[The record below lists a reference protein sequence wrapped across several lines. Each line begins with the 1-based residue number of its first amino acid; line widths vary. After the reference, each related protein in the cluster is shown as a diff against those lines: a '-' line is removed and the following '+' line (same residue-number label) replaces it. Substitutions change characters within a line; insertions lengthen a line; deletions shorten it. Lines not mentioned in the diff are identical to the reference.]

1 MKLILDS
8 KESVSYSFFSHYNY
22 MKNSIVLLAFLSSC
36 LMLKSVEPQREFR
49 ANWVATVSN
58 IDWPKTK
65 ITTSGNQT
73 QINAQKAEL
82 ISILDNMQAANLNAV
97 FLQIRP
103 MADALYPTQIT
114 TWSSYL
120 TNTRGLNP
128 GYDPLAFAIEEAHKR
143 GMELHGW
150 MNPYRYTNS
159 STNHASTDYMR
170 VQHPEWL
177 LDFEGSGRILNPGIP
192 AVRTHIAQVTKEVIV
207 NYPDIDGIVW
217 DDYFYISS
225 IGSGNQDAAT
235 YQSYNPQSLTIADW
249 RRDNVNKTVKEV
261 YDSIQVVNPGIRFGI
276 SPRGIWSTSTAAA
289 NKYGVTLPQ
298 GITGADNY
306 NSIYCD
312 GLAWLSQGTIDYISP
327 QLYWA
332 TYPTGG
338 TGQDYN
344 VLAPWWQS
352 IANKYGR
359 HFYSSQALY
368 RGWNQSEIG
377 LQIDKNRAVNTTS
390 PGSVFYNTSY
400 FVNENYGTYLKTN
413 FFQTKILPPVI
424 SWKSNEVLP
433 VSNVQKSGNSL
444 IWNTDQTDGSFV
456 IFAVPNELAS
466 NPINGLND
474 MLTRHWTKSNA
485 FDLSNYT
492 TLINTHTFAVASV
505 NRFEAM
511 STPIY
516 EYDFTSTHAV
526 ALKAT
531 FKTIVEHSQL
541 HLTVNQ
547 PENVIIYSVG
557 GVVVYQGR
565 VEDKLILS
573 LQKGVYIIRVN
584 SVAKKIVI

>member
-1 MKLILDS
+1 MS
-8 KESVSYSFFSHYNY
+8 KSMLLLTFLVTFLFST
-22 MKNSIVLLAFLSSC
+22 AAD
-36 LMLKSVEPQREFR
+36 PQREFR

-58 IDWPKTK
+58 IDWPKTR
-65 ITTSGNQT
+65 ITTPGSQM

-82 ISILDNMQAANLNAV
+82 ISILDKMQEANMNAV

-103 MADALYPTQIT
+103 MADALYQTQIT

-177 LDFEGSGRILNPGIP
+177 LDFGSSGRILDPGIP

-217 DDYFYISS
+217 DDYFYISA
-225 IGSGNQDAAT
+225 ITTGNQDAT
-235 YQSYNPQSLTIADW
+235 TFQNFNPQGLSIGDW

-261 YDSIQVVNPGIRFGI
+261 YDTIQRVNPGIRFGV

-289 NKYGVTLPQ
+289 NKYGVTLPT

-332 TYPTGG
+332 TYPTGSS
-338 TGQDYN
+338 GQDYN

-368 RGWNQSEIG
+368 RGWEQVEIG
-377 LQIDKNRAVNTTS
+377 RQLDKNRAVNTSS

-400 FVNENYGTYLKTN
+400 FVAENYGPYLKTN

-424 SWKSNEVLP
+424 SWKTNSVLP
-433 VSNVQKSGNSL
+433 VSQVQRNGNTLS
-444 IWNTDQTDGSFV
+444 WNTSQTDGSFV
-456 IFAVPNELAS
+456 IFAVPREITPGS
-466 NPINGLND
+466 ITGFD
-474 MLTRHWTKSNA
+474 YMLTRHWTTNNS
-485 FDLSNYT
+485 FDLSNYSS
-492 TLINTHTFAVASV
+492 LLNSHGFAVAYV
-505 NRFEAM
+505 NRFETM
-511 STPIY
+511 STPVY
-516 EYDFTSTHAV
+516 EYDIISADVT
-526 ALKAT
+526 
-531 FKTIVEHSQL
+531 TIKSAFHVYVESGKL
-541 HLTVNQ
+541 NLIVYQ
-547 PENVIIYSVG
+547 PENVTIYSAG
-557 GVVVYQGR
+557 GLVVYQGM
-565 VEDKLILS
+565 VEDTLIVDLPR
-573 LQKGVYIIRVN
+573 GVYLVRVK
-584 SVAKKIVI
+584 SEIKKIIL

>member
-1 MKLILDS
+1 MTKNFLLIL
-8 KESVSYSFFSHYNY
+8 
-22 MKNSIVLLAFLSSC
+22 FLSSC
-36 LMLKSVEPQREFR
+36 LSLQSIEPQREFR
-49 ANWVATVSN
+49 ANWVATVGN

-65 ITTSGNQT
+65 ITVTGNQT
-73 QINAQKAEL
+73 QIDLQKAEL
-82 ISILDNMQAANLNAV
+82 INMLDEMQAANMNAV

-103 MADALYPTQIT
+103 MADALYQTQIT

-120 TNTRGLNP
+120 TGTRGKDP

-159 STNHASTDYMR
+159 ATNHASTDYMQ

-177 LDFEGSGRILNPGIP
+177 LNFDASGRILNPGIP
-192 AVRTHIAQVTKEVIV
+192 AVRTHVAQVTKEVIV

-225 IGSGNQDAAT
+225 ITTGNQDAAT
-235 YQSYNPQSLTIADW
+235 FQNYNPQSLAIKDW

-261 YDSIQVVNPGIRFGI
+261 YDSIQAVNPGIRFGV
-276 SPRGIWSTSTAAA
+276 SPRGIWSTSTTAA
-289 NKYGVTLPQ
+289 NKYGVTLPS

-306 NSIYCD
+306 NDIYCD
-312 GLAWLSQGTIDYISP
+312 ALAWLSQGTIDYISP

-368 RGWNQSEIG
+368 RGWDQSEIG
-377 LQIDKNRAVNTTS
+377 VQINKNRSVNTVS

-400 FVNENYGTYLKTN
+400 FMSVNYGPYLATS
-413 FFQTKILPPVI
+413 FFQTQILPPVI
-424 SWKSNEVLP
+424 SWKSSEALP
-433 VSNVQKSGNSL
+433 VTNVQKNENTLS
-444 IWNTDQTDGSFV
+444 WNTAQTDGSFA
-456 IFAVPNELAS
+456 IFAVPNAVAPS
-466 NPINGLND
+466 PVND
-474 MLTRHWTKSNA
+474 FSYMLTRHWTKNNS
-485 FDLSNYT
+485 FDLSSYT
-492 TLINTHTFAVASV
+492 SLKSTHRFAVASV
-505 NRFEAM
+505 NRFEKM
-511 STPIY
+511 STPVY
-516 EYDFTSTHAV
+516 EYDITSAD
-526 ALKAT
+526 ALTLKT
-531 FKTIVEHSQL
+531 SFKTFVENYQL

-547 PENVIIYSVG
+547 PEKVIIYTVSG
-557 GVVVYQGR
+557 MVVYQG
-565 VEDKLILS
+565 VVDDELIIP

-584 SVAKKIVI
+584 SEIKKIIM

>member
-1 MKLILDS
+1 LI
-8 KESVSYSFFSHYNY
+8 KEFVSYSLLLLIIHSTSLMSKSMLLLTFLVTFLFST
-22 MKNSIVLLAFLSSC
+22 AT
-36 LMLKSVEPQREFR
+36 EPQREFR

-58 IDWPKTK
+58 IDWPKTR
-65 ITTSGNQT
+65 ITTPGSQT

-82 ISILDNMQAANLNAV
+82 ISILDKMQAANMNAV

-103 MADALYPTQIT
+103 MADALYQTQIT

-150 MNPYRYTNS
+150 MNPYRYTGG
-159 STNHASTDYMR
+159 STNHAATDYMR

-177 LDFEGSGRILNPGIP
+177 LDFGTSGRILDPGIP

-217 DDYFYISS
+217 DDYFYISA
-225 IGSGNQDAAT
+225 ITTGNQDAT
-235 YQSYNPQSLTIADW
+235 TFQNFNPQGLTIGDW

-261 YDSIQVVNPGIRFGI
+261 YDTIQRVNPGIRFGI

-289 NKYGVTLPQ
+289 NKYGVTLPP

-332 TYPTGG
+332 TYPTGAS
-338 TGQDYN
+338 GQDYN

-368 RGWNQSEIG
+368 RGWEQVEIG
-377 LQIDKNRAVNTTS
+377 RQVDKNRAVNTTS
-390 PGSVFYNTSY
+390 PGSIFYNTSY
-400 FVNENYGTYLKTN
+400 FVAEDYGPYLKTN

-424 SWKSNEVLP
+424 SWKTSSVLP
-433 VSNVQKSGNSL
+433 VTNVQRNGNTL
-444 IWNTDQTDGSFV
+444 TWNTSQTDGSFV
-456 IFAVPNELAS
+456 VFAVPREFTPG
-466 NPINGLND
+466 PIND
-474 MLTRHWTKSNA
+474 FEYMLTRHWTTNNT
-485 FDLSNYT
+485 FDLSNYSS
-492 TLINTHTFAVASV
+492 LLSSYGFAVAYV
-505 NRFEAM
+505 NRFETM
-511 STPIY
+511 STPVY
-516 EYDFTSTHAV
+516 EYDIISADVT
-526 ALKAT
+526 
-531 FKTIVEHSQL
+531 TIKSAFHVYVESGKL
-541 HLTVNQ
+541 NLTVYQ
-547 PENVIIYSVG
+547 PENVTIYSAG
-557 GVVVYQGR
+557 GLVVYQGM
-565 VEDKLILS
+565 VEDTLIIDLPR
-573 LQKGVYIIRVN
+573 GVYLVRVK
-584 SVAKKIVI
+584 SEIKKIIL

>member
-1 MKLILDS
+1 MLLLTFL
-8 KESVSYSFFSHYNY
+8 VTFLFST
-22 MKNSIVLLAFLSSC
+22 AT
-36 LMLKSVEPQREFR
+36 EPQREFR

-58 IDWPKTK
+58 IDWPKTR
-65 ITTSGNQT
+65 ITTPGSQT

-82 ISILDNMQAANLNAV
+82 ISILDKMQAANMNAV

-103 MADALYPTQIT
+103 MADALYQTQIT

-150 MNPYRYTNS
+150 MNPYRYTGG
-159 STNHASTDYMR
+159 STNHAATDYMR

-177 LDFEGSGRILNPGIP
+177 LDFGSSGRILDPGIP

-217 DDYFYISS
+217 DDYFYISA
-225 IGSGNQDAAT
+225 ITTGNQDAT
-235 YQSYNPQSLTIADW
+235 TFQNFNPQGLSIGDW

-261 YDSIQVVNPGIRFGI
+261 YDTIQRVNPGIRFGI

-289 NKYGVTLPQ
+289 NKYGVTLPA

-312 GLAWLSQGTIDYISP
+312 GLAWLNQGTIDYISP

-332 TYPTGG
+332 TYPTGSS
-338 TGQDYN
+338 GQDYN

-368 RGWNQSEIG
+368 RGWDQSEIG
-377 LQIDKNRAVNTTS
+377 LQIDKNRAVNTSS

-400 FVNENYGTYLKTN
+400 FVAENYGPYLKTN

-424 SWKSNEVLP
+424 SWKTNPALP
-433 VSNVQKSGNSL
+433 VANVQRNGNTLS
-444 IWNTDQTDGSFV
+444 WNTSQTDGSFV
-456 IFAVPNELAS
+456 IFAVPRELTPGS
-466 NPINGLND
+466 ISGFD
-474 MLTRHWTKSNA
+474 YMLTRHWTTNNT
-485 FDLSNYT
+485 FDLSNYSN
-492 TLINTHTFAVASV
+492 LLSSHGFAVAYV
-505 NRFEAM
+505 NRFETM
-511 STPIY
+511 STPVY
-516 EYDFTSTHAV
+516 EYDIISADVT
-526 ALKAT
+526 
-531 FKTIVEHSQL
+531 TIKSAFHVYVESGKL
-541 HLTVNQ
+541 NLTVYQ
-547 PENVIIYSVG
+547 PENVTIYSAG
-557 GVVVYQGR
+557 GLVVYQGM
-565 VEDKLILS
+565 VEDTLIVDLPR
-573 LQKGVYIIRVN
+573 GVYLVRVK
-584 SVAKKIVI
+584 SEIKKIIL

>member
-1 MKLILDS
+1 MLLLTFL
-8 KESVSYSFFSHYNY
+8 VTFLFST
-22 MKNSIVLLAFLSSC
+22 AT
-36 LMLKSVEPQREFR
+36 EPQREFR

-58 IDWPKTK
+58 IDWPKTR
-65 ITTSGNQT
+65 ITTPGSQT

-82 ISILDNMQAANLNAV
+82 ISILDKMQAANMNAV

-103 MADALYPTQIT
+103 MADALYQTQIT

-150 MNPYRYTNS
+150 MNPYRYTGG
-159 STNHASTDYMR
+159 STNHAATDYMR

-177 LDFEGSGRILNPGIP
+177 LDFGSSGRILDPGIP

-217 DDYFYISS
+217 DDYFYISA
-225 IGSGNQDAAT
+225 ITTGNQDVT
-235 YQSYNPQSLTIADW
+235 TFQNNNPQGLSIGDW

-261 YDSIQVVNPGIRFGI
+261 YDTIQRVNPGIRFGI

-289 NKYGVTLPQ
+289 NKYGVTLPA

-312 GLAWLSQGTIDYISP
+312 GLAWLSQGAIDYISP

-332 TYPTGG
+332 TYPTGSS
-338 TGQDYN
+338 GQDYN

-368 RGWNQSEIG
+368 RGWDQSEIG
-377 LQIDKNRAVNTTS
+377 LQIDKNRAVNTAS

-400 FVNENYGTYLKTN
+400 FVAENYGPYLETN

-424 SWKSNEVLP
+424 SWKTNPALP
-433 VSNVQKSGNSL
+433 VANVQRNGNTLS
-444 IWNTDQTDGSFV
+444 WNTSQTDGSFV
-456 IFAVPNELAS
+456 IFAVPRELTPGS
-466 NPINGLND
+466 ISGFD
-474 MLTRHWTKSNA
+474 YMLTRHWTTNNT
-485 FDLSNYT
+485 FDLSNYSN
-492 TLINTHTFAVASV
+492 LLSSHGFAVAYV
-505 NRFEAM
+505 NRFETM
-511 STPIY
+511 STPVY
-516 EYDFTSTHAV
+516 EYDIISADLT
-526 ALKAT
+526 
-531 FKTIVEHSQL
+531 TIKSAFHVYVESGKL
-541 HLTVNQ
+541 NLTVYQ
-547 PENVIIYSVG
+547 PENVTIYSAG
-557 GVVVYQGR
+557 GLVVYQGM
-565 VEDKLILS
+565 VEDTLIVDLPR
-573 LQKGVYIIRVN
+573 GVYLVRVK
-584 SVAKKIVI
+584 SEIKKIIL

>member
-1 MKLILDS
+1 MTKHFLLIL
-8 KESVSYSFFSHYNY
+8 
-22 MKNSIVLLAFLSSC
+22 FLSSC
-36 LMLKSVEPQREFR
+36 LSLQSIEPQREFR
-49 ANWVATVSN
+49 ANWVATVGN

-65 ITTSGNQT
+65 ITVAGNQT
-73 QINAQKAEL
+73 QIDAQKTEL
-82 ISILDNMQAANLNAV
+82 KNMLDEMQAANLNAV

-103 MADALYPTQIT
+103 MADALYQTQIT

-120 TNTRGLNP
+120 TGTRGKDP

-150 MNPYRYTNS
+150 MNPYRYTN
-159 STNHASTDYMR
+159 TQTTHPSTDYMQ

-177 LDFEGSGRILNPGIP
+177 LSFSTNEKILNPGIP
-192 AVRTHIAQVTKEVIV
+192 AVRTHISQVTKEVIV

-217 DDYFYISS
+217 DDYFYISA
-225 IGSGNQDAAT
+225 ITAGNQDAAT
-235 YQSYNPQSLTIADW
+235 FQNYNPQSLAIKDW

-261 YDSIQVVNPGIRFGI
+261 YDSIQAVNPGIRFGV
-276 SPRGIWSTSTAAA
+276 SPRGIWSISTAAA

-306 NSIYCD
+306 NEIYCD
-312 GLAWLSQGTIDYISP
+312 ALAWLSQGTIDYISP

-368 RGWNQSEIG
+368 RGWDTSEIG
-377 LQIDKNRAVNTTS
+377 LQINKNRSVNSVS

-400 FVNENYGTYLKTN
+400 FLSVNYGPYLAAN
-413 FFQTKILPPVI
+413 FFQTQILPPVI
-424 SWKSNEVLP
+424 SWKSGEALP
-433 VSNVQKSGNSL
+433 VTNVQKNENTLS
-444 IWNTDQTDGSFV
+444 WNTAQTDGSFA
-456 IFAVPNELAS
+456 IFAVPNAQAP
-466 NPINGLND
+466 NPIND
-474 MLTRHWTKSNA
+474 FSYMLTRHWTNNNT

-492 TLINTHTFAVASV
+492 SLKSTHRFAVAAV
-505 NRFEAM
+505 NRFEKM
-511 STPIY
+511 STPVY
-516 EYDFTSTHAV
+516 EYDFTSAD
-526 ALKAT
+526 ALTLKIS
-531 FKTIVEHSQL
+531 FKVFVQNSQL

-547 PENVIIYSVG
+547 PENVIIYAVS
-557 GVVVYQGR
+557 GVVVYQGA
-565 VEDKLILS
+565 VDNELIIT
-573 LQKGVYIIRVN
+573 LQKGVYLIRVN
-584 SVAKKIVI
+584 SEIKKIVI

>member
-1 MKLILDS
+1 MSKTILLL
-8 KESVSYSFFSHYNY
+8 VFFFT
-22 MKNSIVLLAFLSSC
+22 FLFSTAT
-36 LMLKSVEPQREFR
+36 EPQREFR

-65 ITTSGNQT
+65 ITTTGSQT

-82 ISILDNMQAANLNAV
+82 ISILDKMQAANMNAV

-103 MADALYPTQIT
+103 MADALYPTQLT

-120 TNTRGLNP
+120 TGTRGRNP

-143 GMELHGW
+143 GIELHGW

-159 STNHASTDYMR
+159 STSHASSDYMQ

-177 LDFEGSGRILNPGIP
+177 LSFDTNEEILNPGIP

-217 DDYFYISS
+217 DDYFYISA
-225 IGSGNQDAAT
+225 ITAGEQDAAT
-235 YQSYNPQSLTIADW
+235 YQNYNPQGLTIGDW

-261 YDSIQVVNPGIRFGI
+261 YDTIQRVNPGIRFGI
-276 SPRGIWSTSTAAA
+276 SPRGIWSISKTAA
-289 NKYGVTLPQ
+289 NKYGVTLPT

-332 TYPTGG
+332 TYPTGSS
-338 TGQDYN
+338 GQDYN

-368 RGWNQSEIG
+368 RGWDQSEIG
-377 LQIDKNRAVNTTS
+377 LQIDKNRAVNTIS

-400 FVNENYGTYLKTN
+400 FVAENYGPYLKTN

-424 SWKSNEVLP
+424 SWKTNQALP
-433 VSNVQKSGNSL
+433 VANVQRNGNILS
-444 IWNTDQTDGSFV
+444 WSASQTDGSFV
-456 IFAVPNELAS
+456 IFAVPREFTPGS
-466 NPINGLND
+466 ITGFD
-474 MLTRHWTKSNA
+474 YMLTRHWTKNNT
-485 FDLSNYT
+485 FDLSNYNN
-492 TLINTHTFAVASV
+492 LLSSHGFAVAYV
-505 NRFEAM
+505 NRFETM
-511 STPIY
+511 STPVY
-516 EYDFTSTHAV
+516 EYDIISADVASVKSTFHAY
-526 ALKAT
+526 AEGGKLN
-531 FKTIVEHSQL
+531 
-541 HLTVNQ
+541 LTVYQ
-547 PENVIIYSVG
+547 PENVVIYSAG
-557 GVVVYQGR
+557 GIVVYQGM
-565 VEDKLILS
+565 VQDKLIVDLPR
-573 LQKGVYIIRVN
+573 GVYLVRVK
-584 SVAKKIVI
+584 SEIKKIIL

>member
-1 MKLILDS
+1 MLLITFL
-8 KESVSYSFFSHYNY
+8 VTFLFST
-22 MKNSIVLLAFLSSC
+22 AA
-36 LMLKSVEPQREFR
+36 EPQREFR

-58 IDWPKTK
+58 IDWPKTR
-65 ITTSGNQT
+65 ITTQGNQT

-82 ISILDNMQAANLNAV
+82 ISILDKMQSANMNAV

-103 MADALYPTQIT
+103 MADALYQTQLT
-114 TWSSYL
+114 TWSAYL

-128 GYDPLAFAIEEAHKR
+128 GYDPLAFAIEETHKR

-159 STNHASTDYMR
+159 ATNHASTDYMR

-177 LDFEGSGRILNPGIP
+177 LDFGSSGRILDPGIP

-217 DDYFYISS
+217 DDYFYISA
-225 IGSGNQDAAT
+225 ITTGNQDAT
-235 YQSYNPQSLTIADW
+235 TFQNNNPQGLSIGDW

-261 YDSIQVVNPGIRFGI
+261 YDSIQRVNPGIRFGI

-289 NKYGVTLPQ
+289 NKYGVTLPS

-332 TYPTGG
+332 TYPTGAA
-338 TGQDYN
+338 GQDYN

-368 RGWNQSEIG
+368 RGWDQSEIG
-377 LQIDKNRAVNTTS
+377 LQLNKNRAVNTSS

-400 FVNENYGTYLKTN
+400 FVAENYGSYLKAN

-424 SWKSNEVLP
+424 DWKTSP
-433 VSNVQKSGNSL
+433 VVPVTNVQRNDNILS
-444 IWNTDQTDGSFV
+444 WNTSQTDGSVV
-456 IFAVPNELAS
+456 IFAVPKELTPA
-466 NPINGLND
+466 PVTGFTY
-474 MLTRHWTKSNA
+474 MLTRHWTENNT
-485 FDLSNYT
+485 FDLSAYT
-492 TLINTHTFAVASV
+492 SIKETHGFAVSFV
-505 NRFEAM
+505 DRYENL
-511 STPIY
+511 STAVY
-516 EYDFTSTHAV
+516 EYDIISAD
-526 ALKAT
+526 ARSLKSA
-531 FKTIVEHSQL
+531 FKVFVQQGQL
-541 HLTVNQ
+541 HLTLNQ
-547 PENVIIYSVG
+547 PENVRIYCVG
-557 GVVVYQGR
+557 GVMVFQGY
-565 VEDKLILS
+565 VQDKLILS
-573 LQKGVYIIRVN
+573 LPKGVYIVRINFESKR
-584 SVAKKIVI
+584 III

>member
-1 MKLILDS
+1 MI
-8 KESVSYSFFSHYNY
+8 KEFVSYS
-22 MKNSIVLLAFLSSC
+22 LLLFIIHSTSLMSKLMLLLTFLVAFLFSTAT
-36 LMLKSVEPQREFR
+36 EPQREFR

-58 IDWPKTK
+58 IDWPKTR
-65 ITTSGNQT
+65 ITTPGSQT

-82 ISILDNMQAANLNAV
+82 ISILDKMQAANMNAV

-103 MADALYPTQIT
+103 MADALYQTQIT

-150 MNPYRYTNS
+150 MNPYRYTGG
-159 STNHASTDYMR
+159 STNHAATDYMR

-177 LDFEGSGRILNPGIP
+177 LDFGSSGRILDPGIP

-217 DDYFYISS
+217 DDYFYISA
-225 IGSGNQDAAT
+225 ITTGNQDAT
-235 YQSYNPQSLTIADW
+235 TFQNFNPQGLSIGDW

-261 YDSIQVVNPGIRFGI
+261 YDTIQRVNAGIRFGI

-289 NKYGVTLPQ
+289 NKYGVTLPP

-312 GLAWLSQGTIDYISP
+312 GLAWLSQGAIDYISP

-332 TYPTGG
+332 TYPTGSS
-338 TGQDYN
+338 GQDYN

-368 RGWNQSEIG
+368 RGWEQVEIG
-377 LQIDKNRAVNTTS
+377 RQLDKNRAVNTSS

-400 FVNENYGTYLKTN
+400 FVAENYGPYLETN

-424 SWKSNEVLP
+424 SWKTNPALP
-433 VSNVQKSGNSL
+433 VANVQRNGNTLS
-444 IWNTDQTDGSFV
+444 WNTSQTDGSFV
-456 IFAVPNELAS
+456 IFAVPRELTPGS
-466 NPINGLND
+466 ISGFD
-474 MLTRHWTKSNA
+474 YMLTRHWTTNNT
-485 FDLSNYT
+485 FDLSDYSS
-492 TLINTHTFAVASV
+492 LLSSHGFAVAYV
-505 NRFEAM
+505 NRFETM
-511 STPIY
+511 STPVY
-516 EYDFTSTHAV
+516 EYDIISADVT
-526 ALKAT
+526 
-531 FKTIVEHSQL
+531 TIKSAFHVYVESGKL
-541 HLTVNQ
+541 NLTVYQ
-547 PENVIIYSVG
+547 PENVTIYSAG
-557 GVVVYQGR
+557 GLVVYQGM
-565 VEDKLILS
+565 VEDTLIVDLPR
-573 LQKGVYIIRVN
+573 GVYLVRVK
-584 SVAKKIVI
+584 SEIKKIIL

>member
-1 MKLILDS
+1 MLLLTFL
-8 KESVSYSFFSHYNY
+8 VTFLFST
-22 MKNSIVLLAFLSSC
+22 AT
-36 LMLKSVEPQREFR
+36 EPQREFR

-58 IDWPKTK
+58 IDWPKTR
-65 ITTSGNQT
+65 ITTPGSQT

-82 ISILDNMQAANLNAV
+82 ISILDKMQAANMNAV

-103 MADALYPTQIT
+103 MADALYQTQIT

-150 MNPYRYTNS
+150 MNPYRYTGG
-159 STNHASTDYMR
+159 STNHAATDYMR

-177 LDFEGSGRILNPGIP
+177 LDFGSSGQILDPGIP

-217 DDYFYISS
+217 DDYFYISA
-225 IGSGNQDAAT
+225 ITTGNQDAT
-235 YQSYNPQSLTIADW
+235 TFQSFNPQGLSIGDW

-261 YDSIQVVNPGIRFGI
+261 YDTIQRVNPGIRFGI

-289 NKYGVTLPQ
+289 NKYGVTLPA

-312 GLAWLSQGTIDYISP
+312 GLAWLSQGAIDYISP

-332 TYPTGG
+332 TYPTGSS
-338 TGQDYN
+338 GQDYN

-368 RGWNQSEIG
+368 RGWDQSEIG
-377 LQIDKNRAVNTTS
+377 LQIDKNRAVNTAS

-400 FVNENYGTYLKTN
+400 FVAENYGPYLETN

-424 SWKSNEVLP
+424 SWKTNPALP
-433 VSNVQKSGNSL
+433 VANVQRNGNTLS
-444 IWNTDQTDGSFV
+444 WNTSQTDGSFV
-456 IFAVPNELAS
+456 IFAVPRELTPGS
-466 NPINGLND
+466 ISGFD
-474 MLTRHWTKSNA
+474 YMLTRHWTTNNT
-485 FDLSNYT
+485 FDLSNYSN
-492 TLINTHTFAVASV
+492 LLSSHGFAVAYV
-505 NRFEAM
+505 NRFETM
-511 STPIY
+511 STPVY
-516 EYDFTSTHAV
+516 EYDIISADVT
-526 ALKAT
+526 
-531 FKTIVEHSQL
+531 TIKSAFHVYVESGKL
-541 HLTVNQ
+541 NLTVYQ
-547 PENVIIYSVG
+547 PENVTIYSAG
-557 GVVVYQGR
+557 GLVVYQGM
-565 VEDKLILS
+565 VEDTLIVDLPR
-573 LQKGVYIIRVN
+573 GVYLVRVK
-584 SVAKKIVI
+584 SEIKKIIL

>member
-1 MKLILDS
+1 LI
-8 KESVSYSFFSHYNY
+8 KEFVSYSLLLLIIHSPFLMSKSMLLLTFIVTFLFST
-22 MKNSIVLLAFLSSC
+22 AAD
-36 LMLKSVEPQREFR
+36 PQREFR

-58 IDWPKTK
+58 IDWPKTR
-65 ITTSGNQT
+65 ITTPGSQM

-82 ISILDNMQAANLNAV
+82 ISILDKMQEANMNAV

-103 MADALYPTQIT
+103 MADALYQTQIT

-177 LDFEGSGRILNPGIP
+177 LDFGSSGRILDPGIP

-217 DDYFYISS
+217 DDYFYISA
-225 IGSGNQDAAT
+225 ITTGNQDAT
-235 YQSYNPQSLTIADW
+235 TFQNFNPQGLSIGDW

-261 YDSIQVVNPGIRFGI
+261 YDTIQRVNPGIRFGV

-289 NKYGVTLPQ
+289 NKYGVTLPT

-332 TYPTGG
+332 TYPTGSS
-338 TGQDYN
+338 GQDYN

-368 RGWNQSEIG
+368 RGWEQVEIG
-377 LQIDKNRAVNTTS
+377 RQLDKNRAVNTSS

-400 FVNENYGTYLKTN
+400 FVAENYGPYLKTN

-424 SWKSNEVLP
+424 SWKTNSVLP
-433 VSNVQKSGNSL
+433 VSQVQRNGNTLS
-444 IWNTDQTDGSFV
+444 WNTSQTDGSFV
-456 IFAVPNELAS
+456 IFAVPRELTPGS
-466 NPINGLND
+466 ISGFD
-474 MLTRHWTKSNA
+474 YMLTRHWTTNNT
-485 FDLSNYT
+485 FDLSNYSS
-492 TLINTHTFAVASV
+492 LLSSHGFAVAYV
-505 NRFEAM
+505 NRFETM
-511 STPIY
+511 STPVY
-516 EYDFTSTHAV
+516 EYDIISADVT
-526 ALKAT
+526 
-531 FKTIVEHSQL
+531 TIKSAFHVYVESGKL
-541 HLTVNQ
+541 NLIVYQ
-547 PENVIIYSVG
+547 PENVTIYSAG
-557 GVVVYQGR
+557 GLVVYQGM
-565 VEDKLILS
+565 VEDTLIVDLPR
-573 LQKGVYIIRVN
+573 GVYLVRVK
-584 SVAKKIVI
+584 SEIKKIIL

>member
-1 MKLILDS
+1 M
-8 KESVSYSFFSHYNY
+8 
-22 MKNSIVLLAFLSSC
+22 
-36 LMLKSVEPQREFR
+36 
-49 ANWVATVSN
+49 
-58 IDWPKTK
+58 
-65 ITTSGNQT
+65 
-73 QINAQKAEL
+73 
-82 ISILDNMQAANLNAV
+82 NAV

-103 MADALYPTQIT
+103 MADALYQTQIT

-159 STNHASTDYMR
+159 SINHASTDYMR

-177 LDFEGSGRILNPGIP
+177 LDFGSSGRILDPGIP

-217 DDYFYISS
+217 DDYFYISA
-225 IGSGNQDAAT
+225 ITTGNQDAT
-235 YQSYNPQSLTIADW
+235 TFQNFNPQGLSIGDW

-261 YDSIQVVNPGIRFGI
+261 YDTIQRVNPGIRFGV

-289 NKYGVTLPQ
+289 NKYGVTLPT

-332 TYPTGG
+332 TYPTGSS
-338 TGQDYN
+338 GQDYN

-368 RGWNQSEIG
+368 RGWEQVEIG
-377 LQIDKNRAVNTTS
+377 RQLDKNRAVNTSS

-400 FVNENYGTYLKTN
+400 FVAENYGPYLKTN

-424 SWKSNEVLP
+424 SWKTNSVLP
-433 VSNVQKSGNSL
+433 VSQVQRNGNTLS
-444 IWNTDQTDGSFV
+444 WNTSQTDGSFV
-456 IFAVPNELAS
+456 IFAVPREITPGS
-466 NPINGLND
+466 ITGFD
-474 MLTRHWTKSNA
+474 YMLTRHWTTNNS
-485 FDLSNYT
+485 FDLSNYSS
-492 TLINTHTFAVASV
+492 LLNSHGFAVAYV
-505 NRFEAM
+505 NRFETM
-511 STPIY
+511 STPVY
-516 EYDFTSTHAV
+516 EYDIISADVT
-526 ALKAT
+526 
-531 FKTIVEHSQL
+531 TIKSAFHVYVESGKL
-541 HLTVNQ
+541 NLIVYQ
-547 PENVIIYSVG
+547 PENVTIYSAG
-557 GVVVYQGR
+557 GLVVYQGM
-565 VEDKLILS
+565 VEDTLIVDLPR
-573 LQKGVYIIRVN
+573 GVYLVRVK
-584 SVAKKIVI
+584 SEIKKIIL

>member
-1 MKLILDS
+1 MS
-8 KESVSYSFFSHYNY
+8 KSMLLLTLLVTFLFST
-22 MKNSIVLLAFLSSC
+22 AT
-36 LMLKSVEPQREFR
+36 EPQREFR

-65 ITTSGNQT
+65 ITTTGSQT

-82 ISILDNMQAANLNAV
+82 ISILDKMQAANMNAV

-103 MADALYPTQIT
+103 MADALYPTQLT

-120 TNTRGLNP
+120 TGTRGRNP

-159 STNHASTDYMR
+159 STSHASSDYMQ

-177 LDFEGSGRILNPGIP
+177 LSFDTNEEILNPGIP

-217 DDYFYISS
+217 DDYFYISA
-225 IGSGNQDAAT
+225 ITTGNQDAT
-235 YQSYNPQSLTIADW
+235 TFQNFNPQGLSIGDW

-261 YDSIQVVNPGIRFGI
+261 YDTIQRVNPGIRFGI

-289 NKYGVTLPQ
+289 NKYGVTLPP

-332 TYPTGG
+332 TYPTGSS
-338 TGQDYN
+338 GQDYN

-368 RGWNQSEIG
+368 RGWDQSEIG

-400 FVNENYGTYLKTN
+400 FVAENYGPYLKTN

-424 SWKSNEVLP
+424 SWKTNQALP
-433 VSNVQKSGNSL
+433 VANVQRNGNTLS
-444 IWNTDQTDGSFV
+444 WSASQTDGSFV
-456 IFAVPNELAS
+456 IFAVPREFTPGS
-466 NPINGLND
+466 ITGFD
-474 MLTRHWTKSNA
+474 YMLTRHWTKNNT
-485 FDLSNYT
+485 FDLSNYNN
-492 TLINTHTFAVASV
+492 LLSSHGFAVAYV
-505 NRFEAM
+505 NRFETM
-511 STPIY
+511 STPVY
-516 EYDFTSTHAV
+516 EYDIISADVTAIKSAFRV
-526 ALKAT
+526 Y
-531 FKTIVEHSQL
+531 VESGKL
-541 HLTVNQ
+541 NLTVYQ
-547 PENVIIYSVG
+547 PENVIIYSAG
-557 GVVVYQGR
+557 GIVVYQGM
-565 VEDKLILS
+565 VQDKLIVDLPR
-573 LQKGVYIIRVN
+573 GVYLVRVK
-584 SVAKKIVI
+584 SEIKKIIL

>member
-1 MKLILDS
+1 MLLLTFL
-8 KESVSYSFFSHYNY
+8 VTFLFST
-22 MKNSIVLLAFLSSC
+22 AT
-36 LMLKSVEPQREFR
+36 EPQREFR

-58 IDWPKTK
+58 IDWPKTR
-65 ITTSGNQT
+65 ITTPGSQT

-82 ISILDNMQAANLNAV
+82 ISILDKMQAANMNAV

-103 MADALYPTQIT
+103 MADALYQTQIT

-150 MNPYRYTNS
+150 MNPYRYTGG
-159 STNHASTDYMR
+159 STNHAATDYMR

-177 LDFEGSGRILNPGIP
+177 LDFGSSGRILDPGIP

-217 DDYFYISS
+217 DDYFYISA
-225 IGSGNQDAAT
+225 ITTGNQDAT
-235 YQSYNPQSLTIADW
+235 TFQNFNPQGLSIGDW

-261 YDSIQVVNPGIRFGI
+261 YDTIQRVNAGIRFGI

-289 NKYGVTLPQ
+289 NKYGVTLPP

-312 GLAWLSQGTIDYISP
+312 GLAWLSQGAIDYISP

-332 TYPTGG
+332 TYPTGSS
-338 TGQDYN
+338 GQDYN

-368 RGWNQSEIG
+368 RGWDQSEIG
-377 LQIDKNRAVNTTS
+377 LQIDKNRAVNTAS

-400 FVNENYGTYLKTN
+400 FVAENYGPYLETN

-424 SWKSNEVLP
+424 SWKTNPALP
-433 VSNVQKSGNSL
+433 VANVQRNGNTLS
-444 IWNTDQTDGSFV
+444 WNTSQTDGSFV
-456 IFAVPNELAS
+456 IFAVPRELTSAS
-466 NPINGLND
+466 ISGFD
-474 MLTRHWTKSNA
+474 YMLTRHWTTNNT
-485 FDLSNYT
+485 FDLSNYSN
-492 TLINTHTFAVASV
+492 LLSSHGFAVAYV
-505 NRFEAM
+505 NRFETM
-511 STPIY
+511 STPVY
-516 EYDFTSTHAV
+516 EYDIISADVT
-526 ALKAT
+526 
-531 FKTIVEHSQL
+531 TIKSAFHVYVESGKL
-541 HLTVNQ
+541 NLTVYQ
-547 PENVIIYSVG
+547 PENVTIYSAG
-557 GVVVYQGR
+557 GLVVYQGM
-565 VEDKLILS
+565 VEDTLIVDLPR
-573 LQKGVYIIRVN
+573 GVYLVRVK
-584 SVAKKIVI
+584 SEIKKIIL

>member
-1 MKLILDS
+1 MTKNFLLI
-8 KESVSYSFFSHYNY
+8 
-22 MKNSIVLLAFLSSC
+22 IFLSFC
-36 LMLKSVEPQREFR
+36 LSLSAAEPQREFR

-65 ITTSGNQT
+65 ITTTGNQT

-82 ISILDNMQAANLNAV
+82 INILDNMKAANMNAV

-103 MADALYPTQIT
+103 MADALYQTQIT

-120 TNTRGLNP
+120 TGTRGMNP

-159 STNHASTDYMR
+159 ATNHAPTDYMQ
-170 VQHPEWL
+170 VQYPDWL
-177 LDFEGSGRILNPGIP
+177 LNFDSSGRILDPGIP

-217 DDYFYISS
+217 DDYFYIAS
-225 IGSGNQDAAT
+225 ISTGNQDAASF
-235 YQSYNPQSLTIADW
+235 QNYNPQNLGVADW

-261 YDSIQVVNPGIRFGI
+261 YDSIQKVHPGIRFGV
-276 SPRGIWSTSTAAA
+276 SPRGIWSTSTTAAK
-289 NKYGVTLPQ
+289 KYGVTLPS

-312 GLAWLSQGTIDYISP
+312 ALAWLSQGTIDYISP

-368 RGWNQSEIG
+368 RGWDPSEIG
-377 LQIDKNRAVNTTS
+377 LQINKNRSVNTVS

-400 FVNENYGTYLKTN
+400 YLSVNYGPYLETN
-413 FFQTKILPPVI
+413 FFQTPILPPVI
-424 SWKSNEVLP
+424 SWKQGDVLP
-433 VSNVQKSGNSL
+433 VSNVRRNGNTLS
-444 IWNTDQTDGSFV
+444 WNSDQTDGSFV

-466 NPINGLND
+466 MTLNNFSN
-474 MLTRHWTKSNA
+474 MLTRYWTKNNT
-485 FDLSNYT
+485 FDLSKYT
-492 TLINTHTFAVASV
+492 ELTNTHRFAVAVV
-505 NRFEAM
+505 NRLEKM
-511 STPIY
+511 SAPVY
-516 EYDFTSTHAV
+516 ELDFTSAQNVTSKTSF
-526 ALKAT
+526 KAC
-531 FKTIVEHSQL
+531 VEHSQL
-541 HLTVNQ
+541 HLRVNQ
-547 PENVIIYSVG
+547 PENVMIYTVS
-557 GVVVYQGR
+557 GVVVYQGK
-565 VEDKLILS
+565 VDDELVVQ
-573 LQKGVYIIRVN
+573 LQKGVYFIRIN
-584 SVAKKIVI
+584 SETKKIII

>member
-1 MKLILDS
+1 MSRLMFLLTILFTFLIS
-8 KESVSYSFFSHYNY
+8 NGT
-22 MKNSIVLLAFLSSC
+22 
-36 LMLKSVEPQREFR
+36 EPQREFR

-65 ITTSGNQT
+65 ITTTGNQT

-82 ISILDNMQAANLNAV
+82 ISILDKMQAANMNAV
-97 FLQIRP
+97 LLQIRP
-103 MADALYPTQIT
+103 MADALYQTQIT

-120 TNTRGLNP
+120 TGTRGMNP

-150 MNPYRYTNS
+150 MNPYRYTGG
-159 STNHASTDYMR
+159 STNHATTDYMR

-177 LDFEGSGRILNPGIP
+177 LDFGTSGRILDPGIP

-225 IGSGNQDAAT
+225 IGTGNQDAT
-235 YQSYNPQSLTIADW
+235 TFQNNNPQGLTIGDW

-261 YDSIQVVNPGIRFGI
+261 YDSIQRVNPGIRFGV

-289 NKYGVTLPQ
+289 NKYGVTLPP

-332 TYPTGG
+332 TYPTGSS
-338 TGQDYN
+338 GQDYN

-368 RGWNQSEIG
+368 RGWEQVEIG
-377 LQIDKNRAVNTTS
+377 RQVDKNRAVNTTS

-400 FVNENYGTYLKTN
+400 FVDENYGSYLKTN

-424 SWKSNEVLP
+424 SWKTSPVLP
-433 VSNVQKSGNSL
+433 VTNVQRNGNSL
-444 IWNTDQTDGSFV
+444 SWNASQTDGSFV
-456 IFAVPNELAS
+456 IFAVPRELTPGAIS
-466 NPINGLND
+466 GFD
-474 MLTRHWTKSNA
+474 YMLTRHWTTNNT
-485 FDLSNYT
+485 FDLSIYSN
-492 TLINTHTFAVASV
+492 LLSSHGFAVAFV
-505 NRFEAM
+505 NRFETM
-511 STPIY
+511 STPVY
-516 EYDFTSTHAV
+516 EYDIISADAGSLKTS
-526 ALKAT
+526 
-531 FKTIVEHSQL
+531 FKVFVENSQL

-547 PENVIIYSVG
+547 PENVMIYAIS
-557 GVVVYQGR
+557 GVVVYQAM
-565 VEDKLILS
+565 VQDELILS

-584 SVAKKIVI
+584 SETKKIIIL

>member
-1 MKLILDS
+1 MT
-8 KESVSYSFFSHYNY
+8 
-22 MKNSIVLLAFLSSC
+22 KNFLLFIFLSFCIS
-36 LMLKSVEPQREFR
+36 LQSIEPQREFR
-49 ANWVATVSN
+49 ANWVATVGN

-65 ITTSGNQT
+65 ITTAGNQT

-82 ISILDNMQAANLNAV
+82 INILDKMQAANMNAV

-103 MADALYPTQIT
+103 MADALYQTQIT

-120 TNTRGLNP
+120 TGTRGTNP

-159 STNHASTDYMR
+159 TTTHSSTDYMQ
-170 VQHPEWL
+170 VQHPDWILSFSTNEK
-177 LDFEGSGRILNPGIP
+177 ILNPGLP

-217 DDYFYISS
+217 DDYFYISA
-225 IGSGNQDAAT
+225 ITSGNQDAT
-235 YQSYNPQSLTIADW
+235 TFQTYNPQALTVKDW

-261 YDSIQVVNPGIRFGI
+261 YDSIQAINPGIRFGV
-276 SPRGIWSTSTAAA
+276 SPRGIWSISTTAA

-306 NSIYCD
+306 NEIYCD
-312 GLAWLSQGTIDYISP
+312 ALAWLSQGTIDYISP

-368 RGWNQSEIG
+368 RGWDTAEIG
-377 LQIDKNRAVNTTS
+377 RQINKNRSVNTVS

-400 FVNENYGTYLKTN
+400 FLSVSYGPYLETN
-413 FFQTKILPPVI
+413 FFQTLILPPVI
-424 SWKSNEVLP
+424 SWKSGDVLP
-433 VSNVQKSGNSL
+433 VTNVQKNENTLS
-444 IWNTDQTDGSFV
+444 WNTTQTDGSFA
-456 IFAVPNELAS
+456 IFAVPNELAP
-466 NPINGLND
+466 NPVDGFD
-474 MLTRHWTKSNA
+474 YMLTRHWTKNNS
-485 FDLSNYT
+485 FDISNYT
-492 TLINTHTFAVASV
+492 ALKSTHRFAVAAV
-505 NRFEAM
+505 NRLEKM
-511 STPIY
+511 STPVY
-516 EYDFTSTHAV
+516 EYDFTSAED
-526 ALKAT
+526 LT
-531 FKTIVEHSQL
+531 FKSSFRTYAENSQL
-541 HLTVNQ
+541 HLNVYQ
-547 PENVIIYSVG
+547 PENVIIYSIS
-557 GVVVYQGR
+557 GVVVYQGM
-565 VEDKLILS
+565 VENELLIT
-573 LQKGVYIIRVN
+573 LQKGVYLIRVN
-584 SVAKKIVI
+584 SETKKIII

>member
-1 MKLILDS
+1 MLLLTLL
-8 KESVSYSFFSHYNY
+8 VTFLFST
-22 MKNSIVLLAFLSSC
+22 AA
-36 LMLKSVEPQREFR
+36 EPQREFR

-65 ITTSGNQT
+65 VTTTGNQT

-82 ISILDNMQAANLNAV
+82 ISILDKMQAANMNAV

-103 MADALYPTQIT
+103 MADALYPTQLT

-120 TNTRGLNP
+120 TGTRGKNP

-159 STNHASTDYMR
+159 STSHASSDYMQ

-177 LDFEGSGRILNPGIP
+177 LSFDTNEEILNPGIP
-192 AVRTHIAQVTKEVIV
+192 AVRTHIALVTKEVIV

-217 DDYFYISS
+217 DDYFYISA
-225 IGSGNQDAAT
+225 ITTGNQDAAAF
-235 YQSYNPQSLTIADW
+235 QQYNPQGLTIGDW

-261 YDSIQVVNPGIRFGI
+261 YDTIQQINPGIRFGI
-276 SPRGIWSTSTAAA
+276 SPRGIWSISKTAA
-289 NKYGVTLPQ
+289 NKYGVTLPT

-332 TYPTGG
+332 TYPTGSS
-338 TGQDYN
+338 GQDYN

-368 RGWNQSEIG
+368 RGWDQSEIG

-400 FVNENYGTYLKTN
+400 FVAENYGPYLKTN

-424 SWKSNEVLP
+424 SWKTNPALP
-433 VSNVQKSGNSL
+433 VANVQRNGNALS
-444 IWNTDQTDGSFV
+444 WNTSQTDGSFV
-456 IFAVPNELAS
+456 IFAVPREITPGS
-466 NPINGLND
+466 INGFD
-474 MLTRHWTKSNA
+474 YMLTRHWTKNNT
-485 FDLSNYT
+485 FDLSSYSN
-492 TLINTHTFAVASV
+492 LLSSHGFAVAYV
-505 NRFEAM
+505 NRFETM
-511 STPIY
+511 SNPVY
-516 EYDFTSTHAV
+516 EYDIISADVASVKSTFHAY
-526 ALKAT
+526 
-531 FKTIVEHSQL
+531 VERGKL
-541 HLTVNQ
+541 NLTVYQ
-547 PENVIIYSVG
+547 PENVTIYSAG
-557 GVVVYQGR
+557 GIVVYQG
-565 VEDKLILS
+565 VIPGKLIVDLP
-573 LQKGVYIIRVN
+573 KGVYLVRVK
-584 SVAKKIVI
+584 SEIKKIIL

>member
-1 MKLILDS
+1 MSRLMFLLTFLFTFLIS
-8 KESVSYSFFSHYNY
+8 N
-22 MKNSIVLLAFLSSC
+22 AT
-36 LMLKSVEPQREFR
+36 EPQREFR
-49 ANWVATVSN
+49 ANWVATVFN

-65 ITTSGNQT
+65 ITTTGNQT

-82 ISILDNMQAANLNAV
+82 ISMLDKMEAANMNAV
-97 FLQIRP
+97 LLQIRP
-103 MADALYPTQIT
+103 MADALYQTQIT

-120 TNTRGLNP
+120 TGTRGMNP

-150 MNPYRYTNS
+150 MNPYRYTGG

-177 LDFEGSGRILNPGIP
+177 LDFGSSGRILDPGIP

-207 NYPDIDGIVW
+207 NYPNIDGIVW
-217 DDYFYISS
+217 DDYFYISA
-225 IGSGNQDAAT
+225 ITTGNQDAT
-235 YQSYNPQSLTIADW
+235 TFQNYNPQGLTIGDW

-261 YDSIQVVNPGIRFGI
+261 YDSIQVVNSGIRFGV

-289 NKYGVTLPQ
+289 NKYGVTLPP

-306 NSIYCD
+306 NTIYCD

-332 TYPTGG
+332 TYPTGSS
-338 TGQDYN
+338 GQDYN

-368 RGWNQSEIG
+368 KGWEQVEIG
-377 LQIDKNRAVNTTS
+377 RQVDKNRAVNTTS
-390 PGSVFYNTSY
+390 PGSIFYNTSY
-400 FVNENYGTYLKTN
+400 FVSENYGPYLKTN

-424 SWKSNEVLP
+424 SWKSNHVFP
-433 VSNVQKSGNSL
+433 ISNVRKIGNTL
-444 IWNTDQTDGSFV
+444 TWNTDQSDGSFV
-456 IFAVPNELAS
+456 IFAVPNELTS
-466 NPINGLND
+466 NPISGFNY
-474 MLTRHWTKSNA
+474 MLTRHWTKNNT
-485 FDLSNYT
+485 FDLSHYT
-492 TLINTHTFAVASV
+492 TLINTHTFAVATV

-511 STPIY
+511 STPVY
-516 EYDFTSTHAV
+516 ENDFTSARTLS
-526 ALKAT
+526 LKT
-531 FKTIVEHSQL
+531 SFKTYVENSQL
-541 HLTVNQ
+541 YLTVNQ

-565 VEDKLILS
+565 VEDELIIS
-573 LQKGVYIIRVN
+573 LQKGIYIIRMN
-584 SVAKKIVI
+584 SIAKKIII

>member
-1 MKLILDS
+1 MS
-8 KESVSYSFFSHYNY
+8 KSMLLLTFLVTFLFST
-22 MKNSIVLLAFLSSC
+22 AAD
-36 LMLKSVEPQREFR
+36 PQREFR

-58 IDWPKTK
+58 IDWPKTR
-65 ITTSGNQT
+65 ITTPGSQM

-82 ISILDNMQAANLNAV
+82 ISILDKMQEANMNAV

-103 MADALYPTQIT
+103 MADALYQTQIT

-159 STNHASTDYMR
+159 SINHASTDYMR

-177 LDFEGSGRILNPGIP
+177 LDFGSSGRILDPGIP

-217 DDYFYISS
+217 DDYFYISA
-225 IGSGNQDAAT
+225 ITTGNQDAT
-235 YQSYNPQSLTIADW
+235 TFQNFNPQGLSIGDW

-261 YDSIQVVNPGIRFGI
+261 YDTIQRVNPGIRFGV

-289 NKYGVTLPQ
+289 NKYGVTLPT

-332 TYPTGG
+332 TYPTGSS
-338 TGQDYN
+338 GQDYN

-368 RGWNQSEIG
+368 RGWEQVEIG
-377 LQIDKNRAVNTTS
+377 RQLDKNRAVNTSS

-400 FVNENYGTYLKTN
+400 FVAENYGPYLKTN

-424 SWKSNEVLP
+424 SWKTNSVLP
-433 VSNVQKSGNSL
+433 VSQVQRNGNTLS
-444 IWNTDQTDGSFV
+444 WNTSQTDGSFV
-456 IFAVPNELAS
+456 IFAVPREITPGS
-466 NPINGLND
+466 ITGFD
-474 MLTRHWTKSNA
+474 YMLTRHWTTNNS
-485 FDLSNYT
+485 FDLSNYSS
-492 TLINTHTFAVASV
+492 LLNSHGFAVAYV
-505 NRFEAM
+505 NRFETM
-511 STPIY
+511 STPVY
-516 EYDFTSTHAV
+516 EYDIISADVT
-526 ALKAT
+526 
-531 FKTIVEHSQL
+531 TIKSAFHVYVESGKL
-541 HLTVNQ
+541 NLIVYQ
-547 PENVIIYSVG
+547 PENVTIYSAG
-557 GVVVYQGR
+557 GLVVYQGM
-565 VEDKLILS
+565 VEDTLIVDLPR
-573 LQKGVYIIRVN
+573 GVYLVRVK
-584 SVAKKIVI
+584 SEIKKIIL

>member
-1 MKLILDS
+1 MS
-8 KESVSYSFFSHYNY
+8 KPMLLLTFLVTFLFST
-22 MKNSIVLLAFLSSC
+22 AT
-36 LMLKSVEPQREFR
+36 EPQREFR

-58 IDWPKTK
+58 IDWPKTR
-65 ITTSGNQT
+65 ITTPGSQT

-82 ISILDNMQAANLNAV
+82 ISILDKMQAANMNAV

-103 MADALYPTQIT
+103 MADALYQTQIT

-150 MNPYRYTNS
+150 MNPYRYTGG
-159 STNHASTDYMR
+159 STNHAATDYMR

-177 LDFEGSGRILNPGIP
+177 LDFGSSGRILDPGIP

-217 DDYFYISS
+217 DDYFYISA
-225 IGSGNQDAAT
+225 ITTGNQDAT
-235 YQSYNPQSLTIADW
+235 TFQNFNPQGLSIGDW

-261 YDSIQVVNPGIRFGI
+261 YDTIQRVNPGIRFGI

-289 NKYGVTLPQ
+289 NKYGVTLPA

-312 GLAWLSQGTIDYISP
+312 GLAWLNQGTIDYISP

-332 TYPTGG
+332 TYPTGSS
-338 TGQDYN
+338 GQDYN

-368 RGWNQSEIG
+368 RGWDQSEIG
-377 LQIDKNRAVNTTS
+377 LQIDKNRAVNTSS

-400 FVNENYGTYLKTN
+400 FVAENYGPYLKTN

-424 SWKSNEVLP
+424 SWKTNPALP
-433 VSNVQKSGNSL
+433 VANVQRNGNTLS
-444 IWNTDQTDGSFV
+444 WNTSQTDGSFV
-456 IFAVPNELAS
+456 IFAVPRELTPGS
-466 NPINGLND
+466 ISGFD
-474 MLTRHWTKSNA
+474 YMLTRHWTTNNT
-485 FDLSNYT
+485 FDLSNYSN
-492 TLINTHTFAVASV
+492 LLSSHGFAVAYV
-505 NRFEAM
+505 NRFETM
-511 STPIY
+511 STPVY
-516 EYDFTSTHAV
+516 EYDIISADVT
-526 ALKAT
+526 
-531 FKTIVEHSQL
+531 TIKSAFHVYVESGKL
-541 HLTVNQ
+541 NLTVYQ
-547 PENVIIYSVG
+547 PENVTIYSAG
-557 GVVVYQGR
+557 GLVVYQGM
-565 VEDKLILS
+565 VEDTLIVDLPR
-573 LQKGVYIIRVN
+573 GVYLVRVK
-584 SVAKKIVI
+584 SEIKKIIL

>member
-1 MKLILDS
+1 MLLLTFL
-8 KESVSYSFFSHYNY
+8 VTFLFST
-22 MKNSIVLLAFLSSC
+22 AAD
-36 LMLKSVEPQREFR
+36 PQREFR

-58 IDWPKTK
+58 IDWPKTR
-65 ITTSGNQT
+65 ITTPGSQM

-82 ISILDNMQAANLNAV
+82 ISILDKMQEANMNAV

-103 MADALYPTQIT
+103 MADALYQTQIT

-128 GYDPLAFAIEEAHKR
+128 GYDPLAFAIEEVHKR

-177 LDFEGSGRILNPGIP
+177 LDFGSSGRILDPGIP

-217 DDYFYISS
+217 DDYFYISA
-225 IGSGNQDAAT
+225 ITTGNQDAT
-235 YQSYNPQSLTIADW
+235 TFQNFNPQGLSIGDW

-261 YDSIQVVNPGIRFGI
+261 YDTIQRVNPGIRFGV

-289 NKYGVTLPQ
+289 NKYGVTLPT

-332 TYPTGG
+332 TYPTGSS
-338 TGQDYN
+338 GQDYN

-368 RGWNQSEIG
+368 RGWEQVEIG
-377 LQIDKNRAVNTTS
+377 RQLDKNRAVNTSS

-400 FVNENYGTYLKTN
+400 FVAENYGPYLKTN

-424 SWKSNEVLP
+424 SWKTNSVLP
-433 VSNVQKSGNSL
+433 VSQVQRNGNTLS
-444 IWNTDQTDGSFV
+444 WNTSQTDGSFV
-456 IFAVPNELAS
+456 IFAVPREITPGS
-466 NPINGLND
+466 ITGFD
-474 MLTRHWTKSNA
+474 YMLTRHWTTNNS
-485 FDLSNYT
+485 FDLSNYSS
-492 TLINTHTFAVASV
+492 LLNSHGFAVAYV
-505 NRFEAM
+505 NRFETM
-511 STPIY
+511 STPVY
-516 EYDFTSTHAV
+516 EYDIISADVT
-526 ALKAT
+526 
-531 FKTIVEHSQL
+531 TIKSAFHVYVESGKL
-541 HLTVNQ
+541 NLIVYQ
-547 PENVIIYSVG
+547 PENVTIYSAG
-557 GVVVYQGR
+557 GLVVYQGM
-565 VEDKLILS
+565 VEDTLIVDLPR
-573 LQKGVYIIRVN
+573 GVYLVRVK
-584 SVAKKIVI
+584 SEIKKIIL